1 MPELT
6 PIPSAQRPSDPG
18 YQPVSG
24 YAVAALVAAGVF
36 AVILAFVAVIAVRSG
51 RSVLSWELMVLP
63 ILGIILAI
71 IGRSQIRNSEGTR
84 TGLKLASV
92 AWWICVI
99 GGAGFATYYLTS
111 QMFLSRESA
120 AFVNSFFDD
129 LRADRPHY
137 AFEKMIPAEERGRV
151 SPDLGEEFEI
161 AYASAYGPFKNHE
174 LVRLF
179 LRNGQDM
186 QYERVGAKDI
196 GPTPDGFEAVH
207 VYRLRCP
214 EGTYEATVRLL
225 AADQRRGGKLQWRI
239 PGLPPPH
246 MAVKVERLAQ

>member
-1 MPELT
+1 
-6 PIPSAQRPSDPG
+6 
-18 YQPVSG
+18 V
-24 YAVAALVAAGVF
+24 
-36 AVILAFVAVIAVRSG
+36 
-51 RSVLSWELMVLP
+51 
-63 ILGIILAI
+63 
-71 IGRSQIRNSEGTR
+71 
-84 TGLKLASV
+84 
-92 AWWICVI
+92 
-99 GGAGFATYYLTS
+99 
-111 QMFLSRESA
+111 
-120 AFVNSFFDD
+120 
-129 LRADRPHY
+129 RADRPHY

-225 AADQRRGGKLQWRI
+225 AADQRRGGKLQWRV
-239 PGLPPPH
+239 PGGPPPH
-246 MAVKVERLAQ
+246 KAGKGERASRNRPPPAPPGPGGGPVPDPRGFGPRARPPPPRPPQT